1 MSFNSNPEM
10 QFNEPKNIPMGQ
22 VMNEPFIS
30 LGVDLLLGMPR
41 SCKNFPDTVMHNSA
55 HKQRQAERRRP
66 PQRAPESL
74 TFLTCHCHLVS
85 MFVDHGRVMPL
96 SPRIDIGRLW

>member
-30 LGVDLLLGMPR
+30 LGVDLLLEMPR
-41 SCKNFPDTVMHNSA
+41 SCKNFPDTVMITA
-55 HKQRQAERRRP
+55 HISNAKPKE
-66 PQRAPESL
+66 E
-74 TFLTCHCHLVS
+74 
-85 MFVDHGRVMPL
+85 G
-96 SPRIDIGRLW
+96 PRSGHPKA